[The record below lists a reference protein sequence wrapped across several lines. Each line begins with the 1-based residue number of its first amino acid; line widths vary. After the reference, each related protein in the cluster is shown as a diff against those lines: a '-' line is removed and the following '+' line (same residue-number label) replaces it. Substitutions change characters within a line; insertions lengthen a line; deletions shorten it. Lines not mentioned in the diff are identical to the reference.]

1 VCTSLR
7 TSLRTSR
14 GAHFTAYFTGCVPHM
29 RTLCVLPCPYTASSL
44 QPPTL
49 IISDMCFLRHV
60 LQRTLTSLSSDMC
73 FINTYITF
81 LRHVLQQ
88 TLTSLSCDMCFN
100 KHLHHFPPTCA
111 STLSSDNTFLR
122 QHFPPACAS
131 TNTYI
136 TFLRHVLQQ
145 TLTSLSSGMCFNKH
159 LHHFPPTCA
168 STPSSDN
175 TFLRQHFPP
184 TCASTFT
191 YITFLRHVLQHFPP
205 TTLSSG
211 MCFNKHLHQHQSN
224 PNMYSS

>member
-1 VCTSLR
+1 MCTSLR

-73 FINTYITF
+73 FI
-81 LRHVLQQ
+81 
-88 TLTSLSCDMCFN
+88 
-100 KHLHHFPPTCA
+100 
-111 STLSSDNTFLR
+111 
-122 QHFPPACAS
+122 
-131 TNTYI
+131 NTYI

-224 PNMYSS
+224 PNMYSSWHSQSYSVTHPPWSAQSCLLLGPSIVSYYTPTLIVSFYTTTLIVSLTHPP